1 MNRLTV
7 TIAAGLIATAAGA
20 DDIYN
25 GFAEGNPDLRA
36 ERNDY
41 VGTTVVQPGVGDSID
56 RYQGWADGNSDL
68 FQRFDAPVDDD
79 ERSADVYKGFRIN
92 PEL

>member
-20 DDIYN
+20 DDIYS
-25 GFAEGNPDLRA
+25 GFAKGNPDLRA

-41 VGTTVVQPGVGDSID
+41 VGTTAIQPGVGDSID
-56 RYQGWADGNSDL
+56 RYQGWADGNPDL
-68 FQRFDAPVDDD
+68 FQRFDAPVNND
-79 ERSADVYKGFRIN
+79 EQPADVYGGFGIN